1 MVVLI
6 LFGGSLVHGLLSPL
20 GSAEWAAAIS
30 IIIIGRPLDGLIGMI
45 GFRAAAQE
53 KLMLT
58 FFCIRVSDLFTTWPM
73 GSTMARLAVATG
85 CEPLGMIG
93 PLSSCRPNHR

>member
-6 LFGGSLVHGLLSPL
+6 LFGGSLVHVLLSPL
-20 GSAEWAAAIS
+20 GSAEWTASIAI
-30 IIIIGRPLDGLIGMI
+30 IMIRRPLAGLIGMI

-58 FFCIRVSDLFTTWPM
+58 FFGIRGSDRFTVWSM

-85 CEPLGMIG
+85 CKLWGWLAPFHPAGQTV
-93 PLSSCRPNHR
+93 